1 MGQKETISQYKVF
14 WASLDPTQ
22 GSEISKTRPCVI
34 VSPDEMNNSLKT
46 VIVAPLTS
54 TMTSLPSRIKVFIN
68 GQYGMIA
75 LDHLRSV
82 SKVRIGGYMGQLNSK
97 ETHAVKVTLQEMF
110 A

>member
-14 WASLDPTQ
+14 WVSLDPTQ
-22 GSEISKTRPCVI
+22 GSEIAKTRPCAI

-68 GQYGMIA
+68 GQDGMIA

-82 SKVRIGGYMGQLNSK
+82 SKARIGGYMGKINSM
-97 ETHAVKVTLQEMF
+97 EIGAVKATLQEMF

>member
-1 MGQKETISQYKVF
+1 MGQKGTISRYKVF
-14 WASLDPTQ
+14 WVSLDPTQ
-22 GSEISKTRPCVI
+22 GGEISKTRPCVI

-54 TMTSLPSRIKVFIN
+54 TMTPLPSRIKVLIN

-82 SKVRIGGYMGQLNSK
+82 SKVRIRGYMGQLNSR
-97 ETHAVKVTLQEMF
+97 EIYAVKVTLREMF

>member
-1 MGQKETISQYKVF
+1 MGQKGAISQYKVF
-14 WASLDPTQ
+14 WVSLDPTQ

-54 TMTSLPSRIKVFIN
+54 TMTPLPSRIKVFIN
-68 GQYGMIA
+68 GQFGMIA
-75 LDHLRSV
+75 LDQIRSV
-82 SKVRIGGYMGQLNSK
+82 SKSRISGYIGQLNNR
-97 ETHAVKVTLQEMF
+97 ETLAVKVTLREMF